1 MNLHRHWPAFLA
13 ALIYVPLAIAA
24 EDWNAD
30 EKAVWQLE
38 EDYWRYV
45 STGDVDSYVKLWH
58 EDFVGWPC
66 FELTPARK
74 GDIGKWVRDIRDNQ
88 WKLTYEPKP
97 LEMQDFGGDTVVVHY
112 AAEYVYDYGDGTRS
126 GVGLWRKF
134 THTWMRVGNDWQII
148 GGMCAAQEPVKA
160 PRL

>member
-1 MNLHRHWPAFLA
+1 MRVRVVTLLLGAGLA
-13 ALIYVPLAIAA
+13 LPGAA
-24 EDWNAD
+24 SEWTPD
-30 EKAVWQLE
+30 EQAVWQLE

-45 STGDVDSYVKLWH
+45 SAGDVDAYVRLWH

-66 FELTPARK
+66 FEREPK
-74 GDIGKWVRDIRDNQ
+74 GKADIGSWVRDIRENK
-88 WKLTYEPKP
+88 WKLKYQLKP
-97 LEMQDFGGDTVVVHY
+97 LANQSFGDDVVVVHY

-134 THTWMRVGNDWQII
+134 THTWMKTDGRWQII

-160 PRL
+160 PRI